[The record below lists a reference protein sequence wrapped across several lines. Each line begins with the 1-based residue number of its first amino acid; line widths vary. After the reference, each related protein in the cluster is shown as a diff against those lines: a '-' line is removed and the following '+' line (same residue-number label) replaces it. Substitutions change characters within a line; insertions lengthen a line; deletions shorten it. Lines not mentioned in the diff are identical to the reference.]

1 MENDLDALL
10 LDALLDEYDRL
21 TEDLYF
27 CKADLS
33 KRRKLLE
40 RRLSVRR
47 SIENLIATDKALSK

>member
-1 MENDLDALL
+1 MEND

-27 CKADLS
+27 CKADVS
-33 KRRKLLE
+33 KRRKLLK
-40 RRLSVRR
+40 RKLSVRR